1 MDKDK
6 LMKTGK
12 SGSLILQTKML
23 ILFLGE
29 DKKLTILG
37 MGAEIIQIDLISPLC
52 FPCTAID

>member
-12 SGSLILQTKML
+12 SGSLILRTKML

-52 FPCTAID
+52 FACTAID

>member
-37 MGAEIIQIDLISPLC
+37 MGAEII
-52 FPCTAID
+52 